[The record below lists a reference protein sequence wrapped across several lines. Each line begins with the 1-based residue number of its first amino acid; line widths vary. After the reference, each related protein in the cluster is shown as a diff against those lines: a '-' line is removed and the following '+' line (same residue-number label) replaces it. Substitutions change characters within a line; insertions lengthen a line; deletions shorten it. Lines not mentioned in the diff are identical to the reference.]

1 MAAALEGVG
10 HTVVRAVDGIEGL
23 KRLYE
28 GYPDLIIVAR
38 ELHMVNGEDV
48 YLCLRQASYLPIIV
62 VGEEEGAV
70 EPLERGADAYMTRP
84 PCLGELLARV
94 QTLLRRMKPCSGA
107 SCGGEA
113 PPGRD
118 EASESDNSSCSRGG
132 DANVADN

>member
-1 MAAALEGVG
+1 MAKAPIKELLFGRLALSG
-10 HTVVRAVDGIEGL
+10 
-23 KRLYE
+23 RLVTDE
-28 GYPDLIIVAR
+28 QIAECL
-38 ELHMVNGEDV
+38 ELQRRYAEHGGPVP
-48 YLCLRQASYLPIIV
+48 R
-62 VGEEEGAV
+62 
-70 EPLERGADAYMTRP
+70 
-84 PCLGELLARV
+84 LGELLARV